1 MRGNASTA
9 EQSSIGQS
17 PTIEETASRP
27 KPRKPLKQPPW
38 NKPAS
43 KRRNFGI
50 ASVEFDNE
58 QTGVLGY
65 VQGVTASELLTL
77 IRTSRRSL
85 ILIVF
90 SFLPIAVSRRSNN
103 LQTWQSKRLC
113 VAS

>member
-1 MRGNASTA
+1 M
-9 EQSSIGQS
+9 
-17 PTIEETASRP
+17 
-27 KPRKPLKQPPW
+27 
-38 NKPAS
+38 
-43 KRRNFGI
+43 
-50 ASVEFDNE
+50 EFDNE

-103 LQTWQSKRLC
+103 LPTWQSKRLC